1 MNATS
6 PTKVKRNLRI
16 VRPTYPVTAVCE
28 CCSKS
33 FMSRNENLD
42 MASEHIR
49 QQFERHSCDGKSSF
63 KETIIET

>member
-6 PTKVKRNLRI
+6 PTKVRRNLRI

-28 CCSKS
+28 CCSES
-33 FMSRNENLD
+33 FMSRNENLK

-49 QQFERHSCDGKSSF
+49 QQFERHTCDAKSDLDDTVIKS
-63 KETIIET
+63 